1 MARVTRR
8 KFLKTSGVGGL
19 AVKAG
24 GMAAILGD
32 RLPLVLDAQRRA
44 PSRFIVRVSEG
55 SRKDADT
62 LCAKLKAAGGACIV
76 LRNPR
81 D

>member
-1 MARVTRR
+1 LAQSASASFRLLSETRTMNREGARRCASR
-8 KFLKTSGVGGL
+8 TS
-19 AVKAG
+19 
-24 GMAAILGD
+24 
-32 RLPLVLDAQRRA
+32 
-44 PSRFIVRVSEG
+44 G
-55 SRKDADT
+55 SRKDADA